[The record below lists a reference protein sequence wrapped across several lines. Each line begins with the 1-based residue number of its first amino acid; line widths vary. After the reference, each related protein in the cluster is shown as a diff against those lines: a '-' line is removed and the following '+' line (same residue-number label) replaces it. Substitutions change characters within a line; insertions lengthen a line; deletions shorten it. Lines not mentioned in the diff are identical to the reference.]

1 MHGMARSCPVC
12 PSQTLNAIQ
21 ASDVEVDVCPR
32 CDGMYFDRGELERF
46 PDRPSLKPLVNAAKQ
61 AASRCRKGGH
71 LIPRALALCATC
83 DGEPVGCPGCGA
95 RLALVNARVCNVD
108 LCTHCGGTW
117 LDAGKFEA
125 LENAIVTPPKAAPVS
140 KGWEVAPATDGGA
153 DPWRGPGATAAL
165 PPSDSPTGGLGV
177 RSPLACVH
185 CGIQVSVV
193 HAHAFNGDIYCGEHR
208 PKGAVSGNSLP
219 KSRDASTMPNLDM
232 SDVVDMSDLVIWLFR
247 LLRR

>member
-1 MHGMARSCPVC
+1 MNVV
-12 PSQTLNAIQ
+12 Q

-32 CDGMYFDRGELERF
+32 CQGLYFDRGELERF
-46 PDRPSLKPLVNAAKQ
+46 PDRPSLKPLLNAAKQ

-71 LIPRALALCATC
+71 LIPRAMAVCATC

-125 LENAIVTPPKAAPVS
+125 LENAVVTAPKATIS

-153 DPWRGPGATAAL
+153 DPWMGPGATAPL
-165 PPSDSPTGGLGV
+165 PPSHSPSGGMGT
-177 RSPLACVH
+177 RSPFSCVQ
-185 CGIQVSVV
+185 CGIQVS
-193 HAHAFNGDIYCGEHR
+193 AARAYALNGDLYCREHR
-208 PKGAVSGNSLP
+208 PKGAVSGDSLP
-219 KSRDASTMPNLDM
+219 KSRDASTMPNLDEL
-232 SDVVDMSDLVIWLFR
+232 SDGFDVTDIVIWLFR
-247 LLRR
+247 LLRH

>member
-1 MHGMARSCPVC
+1 MARSCPVC
-12 PSQTLNAIQ
+12 PSQPLNVVQ

-71 LIPRALALCATC
+71 LIPRARALCATC

-125 LENAIVTPPKAAPVS
+125 LENATVTAPKAAPVA

-153 DPWRGPGATAAL
+153 DPWKAPGATAAL

-177 RSPLACVH
+177 RSPLACVQ

-193 HAHAFNGDIYCGEHR
+193 HAHAFNGDLYCGEHR
-208 PKGAVSGNSLP
+208 PKGAVSGASLP
-219 KSRDASTMPNLDM
+219 RSRDPSTLPSFDASDG
-232 SDVVDMSDLVIWLFR
+232 VDLADLVIWLFR
-247 LLRR
+247 LLKR